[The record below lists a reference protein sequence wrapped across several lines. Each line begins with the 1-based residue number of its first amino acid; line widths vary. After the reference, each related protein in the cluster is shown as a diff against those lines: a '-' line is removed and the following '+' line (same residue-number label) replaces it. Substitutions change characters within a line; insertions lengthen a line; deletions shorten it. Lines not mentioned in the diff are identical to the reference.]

1 MRRTINYIWQTKN
14 RNYLEFLGGLSFQL
28 TETLNLFGGA
38 GSSPTEGFGSPN
50 HRLLFALS
58 WTEPKAKAAT
68 YTPTEPE
75 PLDENFIVYF
85 DFDKD
90 NICVNCKMKNPSHGN
105 CYHRCEE
112 KKFFFDC
119 IIS

>member
-1 MRRTINYIWQTKN
+1 MYDRDKVFVSKEKVYCYKCSDTYHPTH
-14 RNYLEFLGGLSFQL
+14 GGLSVRK
-28 TETLNLFGGA
+28 
-38 GSSPTEGFGSPN
+38 SCRY
-50 HRLLFALS
+50 HH
-58 WTEPKAKAAT
+58 
-68 YTPTEPE
+68 
-75 PLDENFIVYF
+75 
-85 DFDKD
+85 FDKD